1 MHPPSSLFTPGLDSI
16 CSSTTQGLFYY
27 LGAVLLKTEDTAV
40 HFKYIQAAA
49 KVGNLAEVE
58 RVTREDNF
66 YDAEQ
71 VPPARPPRGEA
82 GRERGVVLV
91 CAH

>member
-1 MHPPSSLFTPGLDSI
+1 M
-16 CSSTTQGLFYY
+16 FYY
-27 LGAVLLKTEDTAV
+27 LGAVLIKTEDTAV

-49 KVGNLAEVE
+49 KVGNLQEVE

-71 VPPARPPRGEA
+71 ASSCLRTLMHYLCARQWMIEDLCAVIVGLHPQ
-82 GRERGVVLV
+82 VLFL
-91 CAH
+91 